1 MLTKKEDIGKTG
13 PLLYIC
19 LAWTSHKVNLF
30 LSEAKVRTMVIATI
44 LSKNLVFLVLYTAAL
59 GFMSLATQ
67 IIVCC
72 LYANPHKPA

>member
-1 MLTKKEDIGKTG
+1 MLTRKEVIRKTG

-19 LAWTSHKVNLF
+19 LAWTSHKVSLF
-30 LSEAKVRTMVIATI
+30 LSEAKVRTMVITII

-72 LYANPHKPA
+72 FICKPS